1 VANRKQQKRRAK
13 RIRMGIPEDA
23 TGPSEPSDRPVRA
36 AKSAP
41 PARRGRSVPV
51 PSLRR
56 SIKRGVIFIGLVTAA
71 LYLLGG
77 SKHPFLPLLLQ
88 AVVIMLFF
96 IPFDYYLGRFMY
108 RKFGGGA
115 GGGAAGGGAPGSS

>member
-13 RIRMGIPEDA
+13 RIRMGVPEDV
-23 TGPSEPSDRPVRA
+23 TGPVAPRERPERA
-36 AKSAP
+36 AKTAAP
-41 PARRGRSVPV
+41 KRRGRSVPV

-56 SIKRGVIFIGLVTAA
+56 SIKRGLIFIGLATAG

-77 SKHPFLPLLLQ
+77 SNHPFLPLLLQ

-96 IPFDYYLGRFMY
+96 IPFDYYLARFMY
-108 RKFGGGA
+108 RKFGDGA
-115 GGGAAGGGAPGSS
+115 KASGDSARGPSS

>member
-1 VANRKQQKRRAK
+1 MANRKQQKRRAK
-13 RIRMGIPEDA
+13 RLRMGLPEDA
-23 TGPSEPSDRPVRA
+23 AGPSEPRERSPERSPKGSVRP
-36 AKSAP
+36 
-41 PARRGRSVPV
+41 RRGRQVPV

-56 SIKRGVIFIGLVTAA
+56 SIKRGVLFIGIVTAG

-115 GGGAAGGGAPGSS
+115 PGGGAPGSSP